1 MRIEKES
8 QTKMAKEKEKVQ
20 SERVAL
26 QSENTEADS
35 DLKEKKAMLQEFRK
49 QLQSFGK
56 DDERIIPEFYGYA
69 EPKAIDI
76 QKNDFFS
83 TPIKGRR

>member
-1 MRIEKES
+1 
-8 QTKMAKEKEKVQ
+8 MAKEKEKVQ

-49 QLQSFGK
+49 QLQKFGTNNEK
-56 DDERIIPEFYGYA
+56 IIPEFYGYA

-76 QKNDFFS
+76 QENDFFS
-83 TPIKGRR
+83 TPIKGRK